1 MRGKCHPVEGFKWHI
16 IYELTLISI
25 ITPIEDPLSDLPT
38 TAERNRT
45 RAVAI
50 GSVTVGAGSAIVVQS
65 MCATHTQDVAATVEQ
80 ANALHQAGAGVVRLA
95 VDSKKDAMAVAEIAQ
110 RTPAN
115 ICIDLQESY
124 RLAADV
130 APFVAKLRYNPGHLY
145 HHEKSKS
152 SAEKAHFIADI
163 AGEHDCAIRIGI
175 NCGSVDL
182 ELAEKFGEDS
192 VGAMVASAIE
202 HCGYL
207 DLVGFTRY
215 IVSLKDSDPKK
226 VVEGNQRFAA
236 ERPDVPLH
244 IGVTE
249 AGLLPDGA
257 IKTRIAFEQLLTQG
271 IGDTIRV
278 SLTLPN
284 SRKPE
289 EVRIGQEILDDI
301 SAGRFRSVP
310 NFGNDTLNIISCPSC
325 SRVENED
332 FVELAEKVR
341 EMSRYAEKHAVT
353 IAVMGCR
360 VNGPGETDDADLG
373 LWCGP
378 THVNMKRG
386 PETVGAFTY
395 DEVLPRLRDELDN
408 LIAKRS

>member
-1 MRGKCHPVEGFKWHI
+1 
-16 IYELTLISI
+16 LI
-25 ITPIEDPLSDLPT
+25 PIFDINPQRYPLSDRPALT
-38 TAERNRT
+38 ERNLT

-50 GSVTVGAGSAIVVQS
+50 GSVTVGAGSAVVVQS
-65 MCATHTQDVAATVEQ
+65 MCATHTQDVDATVDQ
-80 ANALHQAGAGVVRLA
+80 ANALHEAGAGVVRLA
-95 VDSKKDAMAVAEIAQ
+95 VDSKKDAKAVAEISQ

-115 ICIDLQESY
+115 LCIDLQESY
-124 RLAADV
+124 RLATDV

-152 SAEKAHFIADI
+152 AAEKARFIADT
-163 AGEHDCAIRIGI
+163 AGEHDCAVRIGI
-175 NCGSVDL
+175 NCGSVDSA
-182 ELAEKFGEDS
+182 LAEKFGEDS

-202 HCGYL
+202 HCDYL
-207 DLVGFTRY
+207 DVAGFRRY
-215 IVSLKDSDPKK
+215 VVSLKDSDPKK
-226 VVEGNQRFAA
+226 VIEGNQRFAA

-244 IGVTE
+244 LGVTE

-257 IKTRIAFEQLLTQG
+257 IKTRVAFEQLLTQG

-289 EVRIGQEILDDI
+289 EVRIGHEILEDI

-310 NFGNDTLNIISCPSC
+310 DFGNDTLNIISCPSC

-332 FVELAEKVR
+332 FVKLAEQVR
-341 EMSRYAEKHAVT
+341 EMSRYAEQHALT

-378 THVNMKRG
+378 KHVNMKRG
-386 PETVGAFTY
+386 PETVGVFAY
-395 DEVLPRLRDELDN
+395 DEILPRLQDELDN
-408 LIAKRS
+408 LIAERS

>member
-65 MCATHTQDVAATVEQ
+65 MCATHTQDVDATVEQ

-95 VDSKKDAMAVAEIAQ
+95 VDSKKDATAVAEIAK

-207 DLVGFTRY
+207 DLIGFTRY
-215 IVSLKDSDPKK
+215 VVSLKDSDPKK

-341 EMSRYAEKHAVT
+341 EMSLYAEKHAVT

>member
-1 MRGKCHPVEGFKWHI
+1 VRGKCHPVEGFKWHI

-25 ITPIEDPLSDLPT
+25 TTPIEDPLSDLPT

-163 AGEHDCAIRIGI
+163 AGEHDCAVRIGI

-207 DLVGFTRY
+207 DLVGLTRY

-332 FVELAEKVR
+332 FVALAEKVR
-341 EMSRYAEKHAVT
+341 EMSRYAEQHAVT

-386 PETVGAFTY
+386 TETVGAFTY
-395 DEVLPRLRDELDN
+395 DEVLLRLRDELDN

>member
-25 ITPIEDPLSDLPT
+25 TTPIEDPLSDLPT

-65 MCATHTQDVAATVEQ
+65 MCATHTQDVDATVEQ

-95 VDSKKDAMAVAEIAQ
+95 VDSKKDATAVAEIAK

-207 DLVGFTRY
+207 DLIGFTRY
-215 IVSLKDSDPKK
+215 VVSLKDSDPKK

>member
-25 ITPIEDPLSDLPT
+25 TTPTEDPLSDLPT

-50 GSVTVGAGSAIVVQS
+50 GSVTIGAGSAIVVQS
-65 MCATHTQDVAATVEQ
+65 MCATHTQDVDATVEQ

-95 VDSKKDAMAVAEIAQ
+95 VDSKKDATAVAEIAK

-207 DLVGFTRY
+207 DLIGFTRY
-215 IVSLKDSDPKK
+215 VVSLKDSDPKK

-341 EMSRYAEKHAVT
+341 EMSRYAEQHAVT

>member
-65 MCATHTQDVAATVEQ
+65 MCATHTQDVDATVEQ

-95 VDSKKDAMAVAEIAQ
+95 VDSKKDATAVAEIAK

-207 DLVGFTRY
+207 DLIGFTRY
-215 IVSLKDSDPKK
+215 VVSLKDSDPKK

>member
-1 MRGKCHPVEGFKWHI
+1 M
-16 IYELTLISI
+16 
-25 ITPIEDPLSDLPT
+25 SDLPT
-38 TAERNRT
+38 SAGRDRT

-50 GSVTVGAGSAIVVQS
+50 GSVTVGAGRAIVVQS
-65 MCATHTQDVAATVEQ
+65 MCATHTQDVDATVDQ

-95 VDSKKDAMAVAEIAQ
+95 VDSKKDATAVAEIAQ

-145 HHEKSKS
+145 HHEKSKTP
-152 SAEKAHFIADI
+152 AEKAHFIADI
-163 AGEHDCAIRIGI
+163 AGEHDCAVRIGI
-175 NCGSVDL
+175 NCGSVDS
-182 ELAEKFGEDS
+182 ELVEKFGEDS

-207 DLVGFTRY
+207 DDIGFSRY

-226 VVEGNQRFAA
+226 VIDGNQRFAA

-257 IKTRIAFEQLLTQG
+257 IKTRIAFEQLLSQG

-341 EMSRYAEKHAVT
+341 EMSRYAEQHAIT

-386 PETVGAFTY
+386 SETVGAFPY
-395 DEVLPRLRDELDN
+395 DEVMPRLRDELAN
-408 LIAKRS
+408 LIAERS

>member
-25 ITPIEDPLSDLPT
+25 TTPTEDPLSDLRT

-50 GSVTVGAGSAIVVQS
+50 GSVTIGAGSAIVVQS
-65 MCATHTQDVAATVEQ
+65 MCATHTQDVDATVEQ

-95 VDSKKDAMAVAEIAQ
+95 VDSKKDATAVAEIAK

-207 DLVGFTRY
+207 DLIGFTRY
-215 IVSLKDSDPKK
+215 VVSLKDSDPKK